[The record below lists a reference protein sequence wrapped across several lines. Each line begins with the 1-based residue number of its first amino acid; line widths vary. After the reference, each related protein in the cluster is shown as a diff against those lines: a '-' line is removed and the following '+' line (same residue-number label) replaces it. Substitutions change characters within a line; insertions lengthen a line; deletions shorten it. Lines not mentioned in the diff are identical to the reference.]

1 MNIQTWIFKAGPAS
15 LPLPWKPPEQGRPP
29 APMNIQLPL
38 AYLSKLADILR
49 TPPFIAAPNENGAG
63 IGIAV
68 EVAPHPLPHPSPPPL
83 ASLPLPPSRRERGM
97 QGDVQATAGIRRLYP
112 ADG

>member
-1 MNIQTWIFKAGPAS
+1 MNV
-15 LPLPWKPPEQGRPP
+15 
-29 APMNIQLPL
+29 QLPL

-97 QGDVQATAGIRRLYP
+97 LQGDVQATTAGIRRPYP